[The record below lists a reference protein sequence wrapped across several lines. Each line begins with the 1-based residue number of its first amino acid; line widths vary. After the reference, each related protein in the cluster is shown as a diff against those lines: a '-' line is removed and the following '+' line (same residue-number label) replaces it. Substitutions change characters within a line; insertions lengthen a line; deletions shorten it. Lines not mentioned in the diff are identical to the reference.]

1 MTRHDAQ
8 APRSLTRRVRPQ
20 PGNVSNQQVARTGA
34 PGRHAAAIAGSAAI
48 MAGMLTSCA
57 GESPDP
63 AATSGLSAT
72 DPGVE
77 HVHALGVDPRDDVLY
92 AATHYG
98 LFRLPAGQSAERV
111 ADRYQDTMGF
121 TITPDGTFLGSGH
134 PDLAKDPGF
143 PVRLGLIR
151 SSDRAQTWKPVSL
164 GGQADFHVLRASPG
178 QIVGWDATNGELLVS
193 TDDGQSWELR
203 STLAL
208 RDLVV
213 DPQDPDAMLATTE
226 RGLIRSA
233 DGGRTFQAL
242 PSAGLTGTP
251 AVLSWSARQRLITI
265 DAQGRVLAS
274 VDQGLTWSE
283 RGSLGGSP
291 EALLDDRGT
300 LYAARD
306 GAILASVDDGRS
318 WQARYKDTAP

>member
-8 APRSLTRRVRPQ
+8 APRPLTRGVPQ
-20 PGNVSNQQVARTGA
+20 PGSLSHHRVAHHGA
-34 PGRHAAAIAGSAAI
+34 RRLRAVAGSAAI
-48 MAGMLTSCA
+48 VAGLLTSCA
-57 GESPDP
+57 SGSSDP
-63 AATSGLSAT
+63 AATSSLLTS

-77 HVHALGVDPRDDVLY
+77 HVHALGVDPRDGVLY

-98 LFRLPAGQSAERV
+98 LFRLAAGQSAERV

-134 PDLAKDPGF
+134 PDLAKDPEL

-151 SSDRAQTWKPVSL
+151 STDRAQTWQPVSL
-164 GGQADFHVLRASPG
+164 GGKADFHVLRTSPG

-213 DPQDPDAMLATTE
+213 DPADPNAMLATTE
-226 RGLIRSA
+226 QGLLRSV
-233 DGGRTFQAL
+233 DGGRTFQARD
-242 PSAGLTGTP
+242 AVGLTSTP
-251 AVLSWSARQRLITI
+251 TVLSWSDPQRLITI

-274 VDQGLTWSE
+274 VDQGRTWSE

-291 EALLDDRGT
+291 EALLDERGT

-306 GAILASVDDGRS
+306 GAILASIDDGRS
-318 WQARYKDTAP
+318 WQARYQDTTP